1 MKNRTLHRHT
11 ESGFS
16 LVELIVVLVLLGILM
31 SIATLNFNQWM
42 NKSNL
47 ETQVRKMVIDLSEI
61 RVMAFT
67 TKKRHS
73 FTINQ
78 SSYAFKS
85 YSSEDEDKCTGG
97 TVLPGRTVNVDYKLK
112 KASGAYYSGSC
123 ADVNGDTI
131 EIDSRGML
139 SGSLGNTI
147 VFEYSNLSPVV
158 DCVKIHVLRINPGK
172 YDGSTCN
179 DN

>member
-1 MKNRTLHRHT
+1 MKNRMFNRHA

-16 LVELIVVLVLLGILM
+16 LIELIVVIGIIGILL
-31 SIATLNFNQWM
+31 SAATLNFNQWM
-42 NKSNL
+42 RKNRV
-47 ETQVRKMVIDLSEI
+47 ETQVRKMVTDLSET

-73 FTINQ
+73 FVINQ

-85 YSSEDEDKCTGG
+85 YSSEDEDKCSGG
-97 TVLPGRTVNVDYKLK
+97 TALPGRTAYVNFKLK
-112 KASGAYYSGSC
+112 KLSGSYYSGDC
-123 ADVNGDTI
+123 GDTI
-131 EIDSRGML
+131 EIDTRGIL
-139 SGSLGNTI
+139 SGSLGNTV
-147 VFEYSNLSPVV
+147 VFEYSDASPVV

-172 YDGSTCN
+172 FDGSVCN